1 MTAMVV
7 VPMNLQKVVQ
17 FVLIEKN
24 KVIMKHLEEYYQKNY
39 HKKESI

>member
-24 KVIMKHLEEYYQKNY
+24 KVIMAASKKDAIKKHY
-39 HKKESI
+39 HNKE